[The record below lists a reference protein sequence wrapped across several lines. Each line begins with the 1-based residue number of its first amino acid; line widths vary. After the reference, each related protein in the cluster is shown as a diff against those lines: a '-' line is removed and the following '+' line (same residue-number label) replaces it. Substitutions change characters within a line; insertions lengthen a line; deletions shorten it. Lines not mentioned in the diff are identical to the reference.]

1 MSTPEQHRG
10 DYTGT
15 QLQNMGSPAKD
26 EELHKLIKMNDDD
39 IEDLIATPSNQE
51 SSGNESTIN

>member
-1 MSTPEQHRG
+1 
-10 DYTGT
+10 
-15 QLQNMGSPAKD
+15 MGSPAKD